1 MASFCHKPYFMT
13 VKMCHIFFLKRYK
26 LLKLENIC
34 IFWLFSIF
42 QNCHITVINFSHN
55 AFIETREVEVMVTGI
70 LMAAGFCVYIAATWM
85 YGQKE
90 DQA

>member
-1 MASFCHKPYFMT
+1 MQL
-13 VKMCHIFFLKRYK
+13 LKREI
-26 LLKLENIC
+26 L
-34 IFWLFSIF
+34 
-42 QNCHITVINFSHN
+42 T
-55 AFIETREVEVMVTGI
+55 MVTGI